1 MSAQKSKAYVPQ
13 GILFLQGVFKR
24 DIGKTEESYQEQLS
38 HLDMKV
44 YDKIPVNFT
53 TPERWL
59 KSTNICCWYCSRTF
73 KGRPWFEPQSIEPVC
88 DVSSGG
94 MLSKKE
100 LINSINKKSV
110 SIVINGIFCSCN
122 CVRAYIDLHTRD
134 ISERHNKIEMLKY
147 IYEIFTGK
155 KIPDIQPSPPP
166 TEMIQYGGY
175 ITSQDYQQKI
185 EQLDGSY
192 QKELDDNN
200 FASICNMFKK
210 QQSAGIY

>member
-1 MSAQKSKAYVPQ
+1 
-13 GILFLQGVFKR
+13 
-24 DIGKTEESYQEQLS
+24 
-38 HLDMKV
+38 
-44 YDKIPVNFT
+44 
-53 TPERWL
+53 
-59 KSTNICCWYCSRTF
+59 
-73 KGRPWFEPQSIEPVC
+73 
-88 DVSSGG
+88 
-94 MLSKKE
+94 
-100 LINSINKKSV
+100 
-110 SIVINGIFCSCN
+110 
-122 CVRAYIDLHTRD
+122 
-134 ISERHNKIEMLKY
+134 MLKY

-210 QQSAGIY
+210 QQSAGIYWVGSCLFPRFTRGNKPPTTPAISKDNTINS